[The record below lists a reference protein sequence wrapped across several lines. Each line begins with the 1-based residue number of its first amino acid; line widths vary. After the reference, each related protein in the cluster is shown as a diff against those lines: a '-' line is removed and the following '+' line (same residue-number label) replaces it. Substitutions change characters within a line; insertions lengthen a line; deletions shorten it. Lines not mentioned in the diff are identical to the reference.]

1 MNSHPPKLAF
11 DLERDVRTLSAMA
24 SSLTPYLYEAEV
36 FGHLDSDMPR
46 LTLGG
51 LLLRLHRLTSIEN
64 LLDVDQQNLV
74 HDARLN
80 FEAERAKW
88 AVHYENKIL
97 QELRARLTA
106 LEQFLH
112 ECGEKRA
119 GCAADYPVQAEKR
132 TMIHHLAHE
141 AARLNILPDD
151 LAAHLKLLDQ
161 KLRQLLTEDGSEFV
175 TDERLSVAYPRS
187 TYWWMY
193 SYISE

>member
-36 FGHLDSDMPR
+36 FGHLDGDMPR

-74 HDARLN
+74 QDARLN

-106 LEQFLH
+106 LEQFLQ
-112 ECGEKRA
+112 ECAEKRA

-132 TMIHHLAHE
+132 TMIHHLVHE
-141 AARLNILPDD
+141 ASRLNILPND

-175 TDERLSVAYPRS
+175 TDERLTVAYPRS

-193 SYISE
+193 SHISE